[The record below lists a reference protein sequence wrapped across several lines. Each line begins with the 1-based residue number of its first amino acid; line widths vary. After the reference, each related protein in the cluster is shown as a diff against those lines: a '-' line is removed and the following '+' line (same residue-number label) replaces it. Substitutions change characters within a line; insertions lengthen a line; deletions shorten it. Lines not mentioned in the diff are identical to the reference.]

1 MTVTALKGY
10 NNEDLVLKSIIEIIN
25 NKHDL
30 ATKNV
35 KMAYEIL
42 SFENGIEN
50 KMTEIYNK
58 TYSVVSELKTNA
70 EKKIIS
76 KAIKRQAC

>member
-1 MTVTALKGY
+1 
-10 NNEDLVLKSIIEIIN
+10 
-25 NKHDL
+25 
-30 ATKNV
+30 
-35 KMAYEIL
+35 MAYEIL

-70 EKKIIS
+70 EKV
-76 KAIKRQAC
+76 